1 MIRAIAID
9 DEPPALAVIEA
20 FCAQADFITL
30 EKTFTKPAEAQ
41 KHLSKFP
48 VDLIF
53 LDIQMPSLSGI
64 DFYKGLKQDMMVI
77 FTTAFTEYAVEGF
90 NLNAIDYLL
99 KPFTYERFLQAT
111 LKANEYYNYRN
122 NAATTPQQYLFVR
135 ADYRL
140 VKITIADIL
149 YVEGLDDYI
158 KIFIQDQ
165 KTVVARM
172 TMKSILE
179 KLPAKEFVR
188 VHRSYIVSLRR
199 IDNVRNKVIY
209 TVDKEIPI
217 GGIYEEEFFR
227 QFKR

>member
-1 MIRAIAID
+1 
-9 DEPPALAVIEA
+9 
-20 FCAQADFITL
+20 
-30 EKTFTKPAEAQ
+30 
-41 KHLSKFP
+41 
-48 VDLIF
+48 
-53 LDIQMPSLSGI
+53 MPSLSGI
-64 DFYKGLKQDMMVI
+64 DFYKGMKQDMMVI

-90 NLNAIDYLL
+90 NLNAVDYLL

-111 LKANEYYNYRN
+111 MKANEYYNYRN
-122 NAATTPQQYLFVR
+122 NASTSIQQQYLFVR

-149 YVEGLDDYI
+149 YIEGLDDYI

-188 VHRSYIVSLRR
+188 VHRSYIISLRR
-199 IDNVRNKVIY
+199 IDTVRNKVIY

-217 GGIYEEEFFR
+217 GGIYEEDFFK